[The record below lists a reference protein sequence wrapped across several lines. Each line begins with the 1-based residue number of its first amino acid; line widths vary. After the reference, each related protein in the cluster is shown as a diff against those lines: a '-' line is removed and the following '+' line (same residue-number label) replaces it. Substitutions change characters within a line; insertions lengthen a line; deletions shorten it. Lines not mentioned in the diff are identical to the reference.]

1 MFNPQKIKIMVQ
13 IIDVIKQLEVVIP
26 SMMAAEL
33 LLTSTIKGI
42 FNIKSDLVNTILSW
56 VLSLGTAFLFVL
68 CNGLDFGLGG
78 WNYAVAAVGGLIVA
92 ICTNKI
98 YTWEKV
104 KALLDAITALF
115 SGNKTYV
122 YRLRKEEELLTKNIE
137 KASTFLSS
145 PKASIHES
153 SSPAKGKSIHLL
165 REQVEIMRQYKD
177 RVSQRIALE
186 KEE

>member
-1 MFNPQKIKIMVQ
+1 MVQ

-115 SGNKTYV
+115 GGNETYVDRMLKEQEQLAERIKKLEDFTRSDKILTLPGNKRV
-122 YRLRKEEELLTKNIE
+122 KLDQQL
-137 KASTFLSS
+137 KAMLEYSDIL
-145 PKASIHES
+145 
-153 SSPAKGKSIHLL
+153 
-165 REQVEIMRQYKD
+165 
-177 RVSQRIALE
+177 SQRIELE
-186 KEE
+186 NQ

>member
-1 MFNPQKIKIMVQ
+1 MVQ

-42 FNIKSDLVNTILSW
+42 FNINSDLVNTILSW

-98 YTWEKV
+98 YTWKKI
-104 KALLDAITALF
+104 KALLDAITDLF
-115 SGNKTYV
+115 GGNETYV
-122 YRLRKEEELLTKNIE
+122 DRMVKEEEQLAERITKLDAFVKRYKFTTLPPTKRVQLKHQLEAMLTYKNI
-137 KASTFLSS
+137 L
-145 PKASIHES
+145 
-153 SSPAKGKSIHLL
+153 
-165 REQVEIMRQYKD
+165 
-177 RVSQRIALE
+177 SQRIALE
-186 KEE
+186 STTH

>member
-1 MFNPQKIKIMVQ
+1 MVQ
-13 IIDVIKQLEVVIP
+13 IIDVIKQSEVVIP
-26 SMMAAEL
+26 TMMAAEL

-115 SGNKTYV
+115 GGNETYV
-122 YRLRKEEELLTKNIE
+122 DRMLKEQQQLTQRIE
-137 KASTFLSS
+137 KLDTFIKGIQFSTLSDN
-145 PKASIHES
+145 KKVKLKQQLEAMH
-153 SSPAKGKSIHLL
+153 K
-165 REQVEIMRQYKD
+165 YKD
-177 RVSQRIALE
+177 ILSQRIELE
-186 KEE
+186 SETN

>member
-1 MFNPQKIKIMVQ
+1 MVQ

-56 VLSLGTAFLFVL
+56 GLSLGTAFIFVL

-78 WNYAVAAVGGLIVA
+78 WNYAVAAVGGFIVA

-104 KALLDAITALF
+104 KAALDAITDLF
-115 SGNKTYV
+115 GGNETYV
-122 YRLRKEEELLTKNIE
+122 DRMLIEEEQLAERIDKLSKFINSE
-137 KASTFLSS
+137 KIMDLSAIKS
-145 PKASIHES
+145 NQLHRQLEAMNNY
-153 SSPAKGKSIHLL
+153 AKVLKERIYA
-165 REQVEIMRQYKD
+165 EQHPCGGAAR
-177 RVSQRIALE
+177 
-186 KEE
+186 